1 MSLSHALKTLS
12 CKARLSEEG
21 ARQLTAALLDE
32 GVPEM
37 EEGALLALLQE
48 RVDERAEL
56 TGSRIALAER
66 CFRLDAPQPGVRP
79 VVLSSH
85 CGTAEQAN
93 LTALLALSLQ
103 RLNVP
108 VLVHGTLGAS
118 RRVCAAAV
126 LREIGVLPCVTLS
139 RVQKELDAKGLAFA
153 PTAVLVPGLA
163 HLLAL
168 RSRLGFGGFAE
179 RLARFVDPFSGG
191 SLVVVAASDEV
202 ERAMLREVL
211 REREGAFL
219 LLDSS
224 HGEAFA
230 DPHRRPALELVR
242 EGTCELLFNAEA
254 APLRPTMNIPSSNDA
269 RDTAAWIEC
278 VLHGQAPM
286 PLPIVNQVACCLY
299 GAGYTVDMNQ
309 AKAIAAVQT
318 GSLLAA

>member
-1 MSLSHALKTLS
+1 MSLSHAFKLLS
-12 CKARLSEEG
+12 RKERLDEEA

-32 GVPEM
+32 GVPEL
-37 EEGALLALLQE
+37 EEGAFLALLEE
-48 RVDERAEL
+48 RVDEQAEL
-56 TGSRIALAER
+56 AGSRAALAER
-66 CFRLDAPQPGVRP
+66 CFRLDAPQPALRP

-85 CGTAEQAN
+85 CGTVEQAN
-93 LTALLALSLQ
+93 LTALVALSLQ

-118 RRVCAAAV
+118 GRVCAAAV
-126 LREIGVLPCVTLS
+126 LRELGVLPCVTLS
-139 RVQKELDAKGLAFA
+139 RVQNELDTKGLAFA
-153 PTAVLVPGLA
+153 PTAIFVPGLA

-179 RLARFVDPFSGG
+179 RLARFVDPFIGA

-211 REREGAFL
+211 REREAAFL

-230 DPHRRPALELVR
+230 DPRRRPALELVR
-242 EGTCELLFNAEA
+242 EGSCELLFSAEA
-254 APLRPTMNIPSSNDA
+254 APWRLATNIPASSDA
-269 RDTAAWIEC
+269 RETAAWIEC
-278 VLHGQAPM
+278 VLHGHAPM